1 MKEENKKEELRIRI
15 GQEKID
21 RARQIQNEIKD
32 KKKVQKNEKL
42 SDLRTVNRLKEEL
55 ETEIKMIIA
64 KRENEKRHLMKML
77 EENEE
82 NKKQKLKHKERI
94 KQEDIF
100 SQEEYAKMLDQQ
112 ERDRANEFQTR
123 MKRMQE
129 LMNK

>member
-55 ETEIKMIIA
+55 ETESKMIIA

>member
-21 RARQIQNEIKD
+21 RARQIQNEKKE

-42 SDLRTVNRLKEEL
+42 SDLRTVNRLKDEL
-55 ETEIKMIIA
+55 ETESKMIIA

-82 NKKQKLKHKERI
+82 NKKQKQKHKERI

-112 ERDRANEFQTR
+112 ERDRASEFQIR